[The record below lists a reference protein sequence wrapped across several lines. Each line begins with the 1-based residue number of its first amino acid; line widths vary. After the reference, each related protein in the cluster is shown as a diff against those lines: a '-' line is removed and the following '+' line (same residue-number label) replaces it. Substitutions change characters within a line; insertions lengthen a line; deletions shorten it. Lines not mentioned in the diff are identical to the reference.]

1 MYGGGRK
8 EMHGSAGVE
17 KVYILSST
25 KSLIDTNC
33 LYICPTTN
41 FLKFILLVIKCLLV

>member
-41 FLKFILLVIKCLLV
+41 FLKFILPVIKCLLV